1 VNNIKFPTTEDLNG
15 AAIALMRLQ
24 DVYRLE
30 PRDIANGHIK
40 GAADADSLNAHDC
53 YELGRT
59 AYNQADYYHTIMW
72 MQEALNRLEH
82 EQPPSI
88 AESEVL
94 EYLAFSL
101 YQQGNIKRALHM
113 TKRLVELGE

>member
-1 VNNIKFPTTEDLNG
+1 
-15 AAIALMRLQ
+15 MRLQ

-40 GAADADSLNAHDC
+40 GAADAESLNAHDC

-82 EQPPSI
+82 EEPSSI
-88 AESEVL
+88 SESEVL

-113 TKRLVELGE
+113 TRRLVEIGE